1 MGVIKPYK
9 NILAFNILNMS
20 NYSSFSSA
28 SRMKIERLNEVAVI
42 KDARIAAEAEKTVAE
57 MTEKDKK
64 LAALQAM
71 LMASGILGV
80 AAVSEPGGPL
90 SVKRSDC
97 QTTNTPSR
105 KRHSSQQL
113 GGIPKDSRF
122 SINRFEVLMDAELD
136 QDFENLQHEDVST
149 QRPST

>member
-1 MGVIKPYK
+1 VGVIKPYK

-42 KDARIAAEAEKTVAE
+42 KDARIAAEAEKTAAE
-57 MTEKDKK
+57 MAEKDKK

-80 AAVSEPGGPL
+80 AVSEPGGPL

-136 QDFENLQHEDVST
+136 QDFENLQHFRT
-149 QRPST
+149 